1 MAEEVF
7 GLERCFPSRFPVLP
21 HPCLPL
27 RGRCRAQ
34 RWRKRYSAS
43 NDVFHHVSLSCHTP
57 ASPPGEGAE
66 RSDGGRGVR
75 PRTMFS
81 STFPC
86 PAIPLPSPQGKV
98 PSAAMAEEVF
108 GLERCFPSRFP
119 VLSHP
124 CLPLRGRC
132 RAQRWRKRC
141 STSND
146 VFHHVSLSRHTAD
159 ITEEAEQQTQK
170 MPAPHV

>member
-1 MAEEVF
+1 MRDAGGIPGGAERSDGGRGVWPRTMFSITFPCPATPLPSPQGKVPSTAMAEEVF

-21 HPCLPL
+21 HPCLPP

-34 RWRKRYSAS
+34 RWRKRCSAS
-43 NDVFHHVSLSCHTP
+43 NDVFHHVSLSCHPP
-57 ASPPGEGAE
+57 AFPSGEGAE

-81 STFPC
+81 ITFPC
-86 PAIPLPSPQGKV
+86 PATPLSSPQGKV

-119 VLSHP
+119 VP
-124 CLPLRGRC
+124 
-132 RAQRWRKRC
+132 
-141 STSND
+141 
-146 VFHHVSLSRHTAD
+146 
-159 ITEEAEQQTQK
+159 
-170 MPAPHV
+170 PHC